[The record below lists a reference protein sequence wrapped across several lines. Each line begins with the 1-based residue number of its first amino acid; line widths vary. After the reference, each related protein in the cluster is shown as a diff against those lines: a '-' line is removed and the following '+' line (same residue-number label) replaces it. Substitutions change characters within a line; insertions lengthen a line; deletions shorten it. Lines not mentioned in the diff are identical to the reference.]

1 MLKEK
6 ECQQKCLDLSKLS
19 FENEKE
25 IKAVLYLKKKKNW
38 ENMLLRNLTTSNKG
52 SPSRRNE
59 RTVDST

>member
-6 ECQQKCLDLSKLS
+6 ECQQKCLDPSKLS

-25 IKAVLYLKKKKNW
+25 IKAVLYLKKKNW